1 MADLGELADR
11 RRFALREVRVAVTEL
26 LGQIELEPAREL
38 NAALGGSAVEGE
50 ALEHLL
56 RGSEEALTVA
66 AAIRLAALERSSAA
80 DRHERVLQ
88 QRSPRMVRVD
98 VSGRDRLDSEVLGQV
113 AKRGVRRVSPA
124 LVRPLELDEE
134 ALAAER
140 PSEPRGAARI
150 TNAEAHPRAAG
161 EADEPLG
168 ELRHRLQ
175 GHRGLEGPGMPGPS
189 GNYRVPACE
198 AVSSRQRFP

>member
-11 RRFALREVRVAVTEL
+11 RFFAFREVRIAVAEL
-26 LGQIELEPAREL
+26 LGEIELEPAREL
-38 NAALGGSAVEGE
+38 DAPLGGSTVEGE

-56 RGSEEALTVA
+56 RRPEEALTVTA
-66 AAIRLAALERSSAA
+66 TIRLAALERGAAA
-80 DRHERVLQ
+80 DRHERVLE

-98 VSGRDRLDSEVLGQV
+98 VSGRDRLDSEMLRQV
-113 AKRGVRRVSPA
+113 AKRGVSACVSA

-134 ALAAER
+134 AIAAEG

-150 TNAEAHPRAAG
+150 TNAKADPRAAR

-168 ELRHRLQ
+168 EL
-175 GHRGLEGPGMPGPS
+175 GHRFHGDRWLEGPGMPGPYWELS
-189 GNYRVPACE
+189 C
-198 AVSSRQRFP
+198 SRM